1 MSADDEIYIK
11 LEISRDKT
19 TGELAIIIRLKE
31 SSPNTFIENTNVEWF
46 PTIMEKNLINDTF
59 DLFYNTKN
67 MSKTSTLNDIKSD
80 SDTGTDSENK
90 SDDNSI
96 LPKKTSSDEKLIIDK
111 VLIQKKEQ
119 I

>member
-1 MSADDEIYIK
+1 MSADNEIYIK

-19 TGELAIIIRLKE
+19 TGELAIIIRLKN
-31 SSPNTFIENTNVEWF
+31 SAPNIFIENENVEWF

-59 DLFYNTKN
+59 ELFSNTKKI
-67 MSKTSTLNDIKSD
+67 SKTSNLNDIRSG
-80 SDTGTDSENK
+80 SDTDNENG

>member
-1 MSADDEIYIK
+1 MSADDEIFIK

-19 TGELAIIIRLKE
+19 SGELAIIIRLKK
-31 SSPNTFIENTNVEWF
+31 SAPNLFVENNNIEWF

-59 DLFYNTKN
+59 DLFSNK
-67 MSKTSTLNDIKSD
+67 KTTNSSTLNNIKSE
-80 SDTGTDSENK
+80 SDSENEDI
-90 SDDNSI
+90 SDDNKI
-96 LPKKTSSDEKLIIDK
+96 LPKNTSSDEKVIIDK